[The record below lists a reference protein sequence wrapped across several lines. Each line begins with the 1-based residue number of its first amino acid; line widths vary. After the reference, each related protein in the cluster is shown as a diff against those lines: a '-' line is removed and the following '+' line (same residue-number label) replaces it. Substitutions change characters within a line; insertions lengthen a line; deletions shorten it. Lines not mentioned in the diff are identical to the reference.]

1 MDNLSC
7 KIDSIVDET
16 IGFCGFSLY
25 EGKIDDKAVCDFID
39 DQIVVEC
46 TYTQDCEDIVSGHFN
61 EVMTLMG
68 NFPCGKVDV
77 YLAART
83 LLTFNK
89 GEIFQRVVET
99 SNQMYKPHADYIRN
113 LCQSICDQYAD
124 MYYAGEVTES
134 RVVSILCE
142 RLKTSP
148 LKHYPSYVWD
158 GIGVYLVSRLY
169 EHKVMNHDIEG

>member
-7 KIDSIVDET
+7 KIDSIVDDT

-39 DQIVVEC
+39 NQIDVEC

-61 EVMTLMG
+61 EVMSFMRG
-68 NFPCGKVDV
+68 FSCGKVDV
-77 YLAART
+77 HLAAKT
-83 LLTFNK
+83 LLTFKK

-99 SNQMYKPHADYIRN
+99 SNEMYKPHADYIRN
-113 LCQSICDQYAD
+113 LCQSVCDEYAD
-124 MYYAGEVTES
+124 MYHAGEITES

-142 RLKTSP
+142 RLTTSP
-148 LKHYPSYVWD
+148 LKHYPSYAWD
-158 GIGVYLVSRLY
+158 SIGVYLVSRLY
-169 EHKVMNHDIEG
+169 EHKVMNHDIES